1 MDAAVTAVQ
10 QGGGGGWRGG
20 GWCEGGGRVDVGA
33 IYLAVRE

>member
-20 GWCEGGGRVDVGA
+20 GWCEGGGRVVGWM
-33 IYLAVRE
+33 LVLST